1 MPDQIHLEAGEVVV
15 EVRRQRTALEAG
27 AEVEE
32 AAWLE
37 HGCVKILIVD
47 HFITQSPSVVLKR
60 RQTG

>member
-32 AAWLE
+32 AA
-37 HGCVKILIVD
+37 
-47 HFITQSPSVVLKR
+47 
-60 RQTG
+60 